1 MNRQISTKPYLL
13 TTGWCCLLHGCV
25 LAASA
30 QSQGH
35 VRLPDLPPTAKVYAD
50 SKPIHVSN
58 GLLAL
63 PSGWHHIQ
71 VERQE
76 KSGLQAYHRF
86 VHVVP
91 NQTAEMRIVWHS
103 VRLTIKPG
111 GLSNFSLPGVAGPSG
126 EPGPS
131 ARPYK
136 PLPANADL
144 AALRA
149 PLQEAR
155 NILVS
160 DFEAQVDDALNRLSP
175 LETPIYPYVPG
186 PPADVELGDPGS
198 VGPPGSDG
206 IPAEA
211 ALIQTSTGVPLQEMI
226 THKIGLLE
234 MQRTYTALQARLQH
248 LSEPPPLQIPLT
260 PESVQIL
267 TPSWKTAL
275 DAEWRRR
282 KAVLPEQFHA
292 EHHSIVGL
300 TGAPG
305 RRGPDGIAPAGA
317 ATVRVS
323 PEQEKQLLDTLT
335 TDPAIHARVEQ
346 LRQKLV
352 ELNRRV
358 YLAEGLRLEQHP
370 PASTSAPTHSAR
382 P

>member
-1 MNRQISTKPYLL
+1 
-13 TTGWCCLLHGCV
+13 
-25 LAASA
+25 
-30 QSQGH
+30 
-35 VRLPDLPPTAKVYAD
+35 LPDLPATAKVYAD
-50 SKPIHVSN
+50 SKPILVSN

-76 KSGLQAYHRF
+76 TSGVQIYRRF
-86 VHVVP
+86 VQVVP

-111 GLSNFSLPGVAGPSG
+111 GLSNFSLPGVAGPTG
-126 EPGPS
+126 EPGPP
-131 ARPYK
+131 ARPYR

-155 NILVS
+155 DILVS

-175 LETPIYPYVPG
+175 LEKPIYLYVPG
-186 PPADVELGDPGS
+186 PPSDVELGDPGS
-198 VGPPGSDG
+198 VGPPGSEG

-211 ALIQTSTGVPLQEMI
+211 TLIQTSTGVPLQETI
-226 THKIGLLE
+226 THKIGLSE
-234 MQRTYTALQARLQH
+234 MQRAYAVLEARLKH
-248 LSEPPPLQIPLT
+248 LSEPPPLQISLT

-267 TPSWKTAL
+267 TPQWKSAL
-275 DAEWRRR
+275 DAGWRQF
-282 KAVLPEQFHA
+282 KAAPPEQFYP

-305 RRGPDGIAPAGA
+305 RRGPDGTAPAGA
-317 ATVRVS
+317 APVRVS
-323 PEQEKQLLDTLT
+323 PEQQKQLLDALT
-335 TDPAIHARVEQ
+335 IDPAIRTRIEQ
-346 LRQKLV
+346 VRQKLV
-352 ELNRRV
+352 ELTQRI

-370 PASTSAPTHSAR
+370 PASTSAPTHSPR